1 MTKTLMIELGGG
13 GLTLDGDAQP
23 YEEVPPQL
31 DTNAIARIYPPSGV
45 SETPAGLLGHSGA
58 SIEILGD
65 RVVKSGSDPRIYEQ
79 ARFCSQHQGVCP
91 TVYKIITGYRRYAY
105 EMERLDELPNL
116 TNPDL
121 TGHIIDI
128 AYREFWRHKAGTTNR
143 VWRSVLSA
151 WAVDKGFRWLVL
163 PLNTLYTD
171 DCAFMQVDIHGDL
184 TLANTMIRPATREH
198 VLIDPLPPTEKI
210 PPLIEVDFGKL
221 MQSALGWESLLLT
234 GKAVYQEAL
243 VDLIYRQTRKFKI
256 PPKLVDFW
264 TMVHLARIIPYA
276 KNPDVIFWA
285 ESNSARIADA
295 LSL

>member
-1 MTKTLMIELGGG
+1 MRRIHCAGAKPRYGRSEAAALVRLPIDLRFFVSFEGIIPKPLMIKFGGG
-13 GLTLDGDAQP
+13 GLTLDGDAHP

-128 AYREFWRHKAGTTNR
+128 AYREFWRHK
-143 VWRSVLSA
+143 
-151 WAVDKGFRWLVL
+151 
-163 PLNTLYTD
+163 
-171 DCAFMQVDIHGDL
+171 
-184 TLANTMIRPATREH
+184 
-198 VLIDPLPPTEKI
+198 
-210 PPLIEVDFGKL
+210 
-221 MQSALGWESLLLT
+221 
-234 GKAVYQEAL
+234 
-243 VDLIYRQTRKFKI
+243 
-256 PPKLVDFW
+256 
-264 TMVHLARIIPYA
+264 
-276 KNPDVIFWA
+276 
-285 ESNSARIADA
+285 
-295 LSL
+295 